1 MLSALKP
8 IAALFN
14 INIPKPRPWRELAV
28 FAMIVME
35 ISWVVPW
42 YRALTPATNA
52 VSTRVAFGIL
62 AGFFLFSLVTY
73 RTVNWLKLKLEV
85 RQGVLVT
92 LLVLSLLV
100 GINTLL
106 YQQQDLAILERLG
119 RPLDSLINIA
129 VLIPDEFLVSL
140 VVLVAWWRGIQLAR
154 LRVGPS
160 EVQARFQAG
169 FFMLILFVFINTL
182 ITGEQVGDIFYLFL
196 FSGLLAMSA
205 ARVSVL
211 SHLRGGQTNPF
222 DSRWLAGMVTCA
234 LLLVALAF
242 GLVLM
247 VVGETHF
254 LSNLAFGLFSIVII
268 LGLLLL
274 LPVAFLVLGIL
285 EAWLKNNPVGM
296 SDFIERLAN
305 ALAEITGALMGLAEK
320 LGTFLEFLGV
330 PIALRFL
337 FNLRP
342 IYYILII
349 GGGMLVIVLLL
360 RLRARLVRT
369 GVGLGEERGWLLS
382 RGDLLKLLRKAL
394 ADGLRQLG
402 QNLSA
407 LVNANARRRQRAAE
421 RIRRIYA
428 DLMYLV
434 EDMGRP
440 RIPAQTPLE
449 FLVTL
454 DAIFPE
460 MVTQTRVI
468 TNAYLRVRYG
478 EIPETDEEIA
488 EVERAWMD
496 LQILET
502 PNEVEP

>member
-1 MLSALKP
+1 
-8 IAALFN
+8 
-14 INIPKPRPWRELAV
+14 
-28 FAMIVME
+28 
-35 ISWVVPW
+35 
-42 YRALTPATNA
+42 
-52 VSTRVAFGIL
+52 
-62 AGFFLFSLVTY
+62 
-73 RTVNWLKLKLEV
+73 
-85 RQGVLVT
+85 
-92 LLVLSLLV
+92 
-100 GINTLL
+100 
-106 YQQQDLAILERLG
+106 
-119 RPLDSLINIA
+119 
-129 VLIPDEFLVSL
+129 
-140 VVLVAWWRGIQLAR
+140 
-154 LRVGPS
+154 
-160 EVQARFQAG
+160 
-169 FFMLILFVFINTL
+169 
-182 ITGEQVGDIFYLFL
+182 
-196 FSGLLAMSA
+196 
-205 ARVSVL
+205 
-211 SHLRGGQTNPF
+211 
-222 DSRWLAGMVTCA
+222 
-234 LLLVALAF
+234 
-242 GLVLM
+242 
-247 VVGETHF
+247 
-254 LSNLAFGLFSIVII
+254 
-268 LGLLLL
+268 
-274 LPVAFLVLGIL
+274 L